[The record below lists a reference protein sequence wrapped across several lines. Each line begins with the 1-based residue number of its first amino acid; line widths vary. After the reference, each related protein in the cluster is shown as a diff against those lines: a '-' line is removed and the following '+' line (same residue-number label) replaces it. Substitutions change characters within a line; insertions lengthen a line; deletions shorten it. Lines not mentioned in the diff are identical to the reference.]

1 MLCSLAVHISL
12 HMKSRDNG
20 AQTTPD
26 ERNEDKTLG
35 ELKYRQIFVREIYLP
50 IYCFCLCTSNVF
62 PSNLKALPAGKIKWV
77 MHI

>member
-35 ELKYRQIFVREIYLP
+35 ELKYRQIFVRDLLTNLLFLSVHVK
-50 IYCFCLCTSNVF
+50 CVSFKSKSTSCREN
-62 PSNLKALPAGKIKWV
+62 
-77 MHI
+77 